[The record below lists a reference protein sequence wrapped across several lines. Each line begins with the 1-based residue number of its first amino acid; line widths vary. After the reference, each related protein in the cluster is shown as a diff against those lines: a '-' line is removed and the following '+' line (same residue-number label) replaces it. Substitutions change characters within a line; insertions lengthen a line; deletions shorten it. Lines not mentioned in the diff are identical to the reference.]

1 MSSPKH
7 VVADPFVHFTVF
19 RPDGKVEDAA
29 YPRSVIKYFVDDPS
43 GACCV
48 VYLKG
53 GGFFATPESFNSIL
67 RRINE

>member
-1 MSSPKH
+1 MSSSKH
-7 VVADPFVHFTVF
+7 VVTDPFVHFTVL
-19 RPDGKVEDAA
+19 RLDGKVEDAA
-29 YPRSVIKYFVDDPS
+29 YPRSFIKYFVDDPS

-53 GGFFATPESFNSIL
+53 GGFFATMEPFGALL